1 MLESDVTEAHI
12 DGGEVSFVAAD
23 DVEVGEDVAGHGARE
38 VVAGLGVVI
47 ALGSGAAVVAATDQP
62 ATVNDASVQSG
73 TASRRGLVATE
84 TRVVS
89 AAPRAFAGQ
98 VVTFTAAVAAQ
109 ELRSALP
116 TGTITF
122 LDGPRELGRTGLGHG
137 GTASLTVT
145 DLTAGDHAVSAVFSG
160 DDIFIA
166 SEADPITQRVM
177 RASTVT
183 TLARA
188 DVAEGMVVLTARVGS
203 TSASGVAPT
212 GTVSFWAESDEIGTA
227 AVNADGTA
235 TVTIAAQRVPDRYVY
250 ARYAGDASNRA
261 SQSNSAVAANDGIA
275 DTATD

>member
-1 MLESDVTEAHI
+1 MLESDVTEAYT
-12 DGGEVSFVAAD
+12 DGGEVGLDASD
-23 DVEVGEDVAGHGARE
+23 DVDAVEDVAGHGARE
-38 VVAGLGVVI
+38 IVAGLGVVI
-47 ALGSGAAVVAATDQP
+47 ALGSGTAVVAAADQP
-62 ATVNDASVQSG
+62 ATVNDAPVQSG
-73 TASRRGLVATE
+73 TGSRRGLVATE

-122 LDGPRELGRTGLGHG
+122 LDGPRELGRAGLGHG

-160 DDIFIA
+160 DDVFIT
-166 SEADPITQRVM
+166 SEADPISQRVM

-183 TLARA
+183 TLSRA
-188 DVAEGMVVLTARVGS
+188 DVAEGIVLTARVGS

-212 GTVSFWAESDEIGTA
+212 GPVSFWADNDEIGTA
-227 AVNADGTA
+227 AVSADGTA
-235 TVTIAAQRVPDRYVY
+235 TVTIAAQGDRDQHVY

-261 SQSNSAVAANDGIA
+261 SQSNSAVAAIDDTA